1 MIKSKYLFSLII
13 ASGVILSSCGTEE
26 ATDNNKQS
34 SENSTEVVEGETAF
48 ILPSP
53 IQVAS
58 IFKNSGM
65 GYVAGIGNDL
75 KNEGNYT
82 TNVSKFIAFG
92 IYSAD
97 LAYYSLNKQKQ
108 EAINCMNT
116 IRKISGGV
124 GLETVFGNKELLES
138 FEKNI
143 DNEDSLAY
151 VIAEIQMELDSYLSD
166 NEMNHLSSVIF
177 AAAWVESMYL
187 GAKSANKNNKQSIA
201 NQLSQ
206 QYIILGNLTKALN
219 KAKTVNAGFEPL
231 AKEIAEINDLF
242 NSFGYLKNKDTEEV
256 TESIT
261 EEEVNKLT
269 AKIEDVRKKLVEGA
283 IS

>member
-1 MIKSKYLFSLII
+1 MIKFNYLLALTISCGVLI
-13 ASGVILSSCGTEE
+13 SSCGSDEPENQITTEQ
-26 ATDNNKQS
+26 NN
-34 SENSTEVVEGETAF
+34 EVVETETAF

-53 IQVAS
+53 LQIAS

-65 GYVAGIGNDL
+65 GYVAGIGNDF
-75 KNEGNYT
+75 KNESNYT
-82 TNVSKFIAFG
+82 SNVSKFIALG
-92 IYSAD
+92 VYSGD

-108 EAINCMNT
+108 EAINCLNT
-116 IRKISGGV
+116 IRKISGGI
-124 GLETVFGNKELLES
+124 GLETIFGNKELLES

-177 AAAWVESMYL
+177 ASAWIESMYL
-187 GAKSANKNNKQSIA
+187 GSKSINAKNKQAIS

-206 QYIILGNLTKALN
+206 QYLILEKLTKALN
-219 KAKTVNAGFEPL
+219 KAAQVNAGFAPL
-231 AKEIAEINDLF
+231 ANEISAVNDLF
-242 NSFGYLKNKDTEEV
+242 NSFEYLKNKDTEEV
-256 TESIT
+256 TSTIT
-261 EEEVNKLT
+261 DEELNKLT
-269 AKIEDVRKKLVEGA
+269 AKIEEIRKKLIEGA

>member
-1 MIKSKYLFSLII
+1 MIKFNYLLAFTISC
-13 ASGVILSSCGTEE
+13 GVLLSSCGYEE
-26 ATDNNKQS
+26 A
-34 SENSTEVVEGETAF
+34 ENQNTTETTTEVVESETAF

-53 IQVAS
+53 LQVAS

-65 GYVAGIGNDL
+65 GYVAGIGNDF
-75 KNEGNYT
+75 KKESKYT
-82 TNVSKFIAFG
+82 SNISKFIALG
-92 IYSAD
+92 VYSGD

-108 EAINCMNT
+108 ESINCLNT
-116 IRKISGGV
+116 IRKISSGI
-124 GLETVFGNKELLES
+124 GLESIFGNKELLES

-151 VIAEIQMELDSYLSD
+151 VIAEIQMELDSYLAD

-187 GAKSANKNNKQSIA
+187 GSKSANDKNKQAIA

-206 QYIILGNLTKALN
+206 QYLILGNLTKALN
-219 KAKTVNAGFEPL
+219 KAAQVNAGFAPL
-231 AKEIAEINDLF
+231 ASEISAINDLF
-242 NSFGYLKNKDTEEV
+242 NSFEYLKNKDTEEV
-256 TESIT
+256 TSTIT
-261 EEEVNKLT
+261 DEELAKLT
-269 AKIEDVRKKLVEGA
+269 AKIEEVRKKLVEGA

>member
-1 MIKSKYLFSLII
+1 MIKFNYLLALTISCGVLI
-13 ASGVILSSCGTEE
+13 SSCGSDEPENQITTEQ
-26 ATDNNKQS
+26 N
-34 SENSTEVVEGETAF
+34 TEVVETETAF

-53 IQVAS
+53 LQIAS

-65 GYVAGIGNDL
+65 GYVAGISNDF
-75 KNEGNYT
+75 KNESNYT
-82 TNVSKFIAFG
+82 SNISKFIALG
-92 IYSAD
+92 VYSGD

-108 EAINCMNT
+108 EAINCLNT
-116 IRKISGGV
+116 IRKISGGI
-124 GLETVFGNKELLES
+124 GLETIFGNKELLES

-177 AAAWVESMYL
+177 ASAWIESMYL
-187 GAKSANKNNKQSIA
+187 GSKSINAKNKQAIS

-206 QYIILGNLTKALN
+206 QYLILEKLTKALN
-219 KAKTVNAGFEPL
+219 KAAQVNAGFAPL
-231 AKEIAEINDLF
+231 ANEISAVNDLF
-242 NSFGYLKNKDTEEV
+242 NSFEYLKNKDTEEV
-256 TESIT
+256 TSTIT
-261 EEEVNKLT
+261 DEELNKLT
-269 AKIEDVRKKLVEGA
+269 AKIEEIRKKLIEGA